1 MSDEIS
7 QKMSEILGNIF
18 MYFSLTLVLTCVSK
32 AYIRMYRNCHKIY
45 MLPILMIEVV
55 GTLQKFKLLN
65 SFFLS
70 QNWEKKKSQMKI
82 TMPMTSILLSFP

>member
-7 QKMSEILGNIF
+7 QKMSEILGNMF
-18 MYFSLTLVLTCVSK
+18 MYFSLALVLTRVSK
-32 AYIRMYRNCHKIY
+32 AHIRMYRNCHKIY

>member
-18 MYFSLTLVLTCVSK
+18 MYFSLTLVLTRVSK
-32 AYIRMYRNCHKIY
+32 AHIRMYRNCHKIY